1 MSQSPKFPSLTQVTV
16 PEMVRLKAVLPGLT
30 PTQLQQLPR
39 QVVKDALDTLK
50 DLDFGESQVMSVVAA
65 ENLALFIA
73 GWKL

>member
-1 MSQSPKFPSLTQVTV
+1 
-16 PEMVRLKAVLPGLT
+16 MVRLKAVLPGLT